1 MSAHELLDKAESILK
16 GEPAR
21 IIGYGAAVVIYL
33 VAKVSGSI
41 EDQSPEQALVS
52 GTAAIATIITI
63 IESIRRLVY
72 SPASVAAIVTSPPTA
87 AGPIDAAVA
96 AGVDADTINAA
107 ADGNV

>member
-1 MSAHELLDKAESILK
+1 MTSNELLDKAEFILK

-33 VAKVSGSI
+33 VAKVSGTI

-72 SPASVAAIVTSPPTA
+72 SPASVAAIVTSPPA
-87 AGPIDAAVA
+87 ADGPIDAAIA
-96 AGVDADTINAA
+96 AGVDEGIIAA
-107 ADGNV
+107 AAEDV